1 MTWLWLAV
9 VLFSLVVEILT
20 RQLVSIWFAA
30 AGAIVLLLS
39 YSPINE
45 VFQIAVFLILSIVF
59 LILVRRWTQTKLKK
73 STVATNVDSFIGRRA
88 IVTETVDLEGKGR
101 VRIDGVEWVVIL
113 QDEDEIIQ
121 IYDVV
126 EITAVEGAKFV
137 VKGFKKH

>member
-73 STVATNVDSFIGRRA
+73 STVATNVDSFIVRRA
-88 IVTETVDLEGKGR
+88 IVTESVDLEGKGR
-101 VRIDGVEWVVIL
+101 V
-113 QDEDEIIQ
+113 
-121 IYDVV
+121 
-126 EITAVEGAKFV
+126 
-137 VKGFKKH
+137 